1 MINRNLKKEVNELHD
16 ELNNINNLLD
26 IITSKFNE
34 NGIYMIVRD
43 ENEKIIYPKNL
54 LGIQNIINIFKS
66 NEYNLDV
73 FKEEKAELYD
83 KENDKYYR
91 ITSSFQQLN
100 SKKYKIQLI
109 ENISEQKFFEL
120 KSKYDHNTGLY
131 NSGTILSKLDEC
143 IINLNSFSLVICD
156 IDNFKMINDNYSH
169 VAGDI
174 ILKEVSNIFLNH
186 IEDDG
191 YVGRYGGD
199 EFILIFKNYTEQQ
212 LQDKMN
218 EIINDIRNIN
228 INYDNKEINNI
239 TISCGAYNVD
249 LNQTNILNLETI
261 RKAFFEYADKA
272 LYESKKKGKNQLVIY
287 KKES

>member
-199 EFILIFKNYTEQQ
+199 EFILIFKNYTEQK

-261 RKAFFEYADKA
+261 RKNFFEYADKA